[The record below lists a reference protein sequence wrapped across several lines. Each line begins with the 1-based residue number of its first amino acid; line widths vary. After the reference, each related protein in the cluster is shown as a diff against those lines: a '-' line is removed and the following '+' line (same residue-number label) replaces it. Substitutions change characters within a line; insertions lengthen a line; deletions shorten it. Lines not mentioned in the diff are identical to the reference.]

1 MKRLVVLAWLLVG
14 CPVPQPVPVP
24 PGPQPVAD
32 AARRADAPP
41 PSDNFTGKIFDCH
54 TSVVAVERESAT
66 GDVNYCLT
74 GSSSA
79 AVNACVTLKLGQY
92 NSATVACLIRDLGA
106 DANAA
111 FLIDKTDQGAQV
123 RAAGARNWLIEHQVG
138 YR

>member
-1 MKRLVVLAWLLVG
+1 MKRLIILAWLLVG

-24 PGPQPVAD
+24 PGPQPVGVD
-32 AARRADAPP
+32 AAR
-41 PSDNFTGKIFDCH
+41 DNFTGKIFDCRA
-54 TSVVAVERESAT
+54 SVVAVERESAA
-66 GDVNYCLT
+66 GDVNYCLA

-79 AVNACVTLKLGQY
+79 AVNACVALKLGQY

-111 FLIDKTDQGAQV
+111 FLMDKTDQGAQV
-123 RAAGARNWLIEHQVG
+123 RADGARAWINEHVVG